1 MAAKSLPAE
10 PRRERFRLAL
20 RATAIA
26 LCVAKHWLRWWVGW
40 TVLVLTFAGKTRRKA
55 FFGSVILDLFRD
67 LGATFIKVGQIMST
81 RPDLIPDHISHA
93 LERLQD
99 DVGPFPLEA
108 VVRTLETD
116 FGRPMRE
123 LFAEF
128 APVPLASA
136 SVSQVHKARLPS
148 GRIIAVKVRRPD
160 VVELCTFDL
169 AVMRIGARVLNAIP
183 SIATLSPVAT
193 VEEFGRAVFAQ
204 LDFRIEARNNR
215 RFRENF
221 RGNPNVVFP
230 EVLDELSSERVL
242 SMSYVEG
249 TKILAARTR
258 SDPKRV
264 ARLGLQ
270 ALLKMIFEDGFVH
283 ADLHPGNILITP
295 GDQIALLDLGLVGE
309 LDDPHRRGFARF
321 FAAWAQRDGDTMAR
335 IMYDMSANARA
346 TEAGKTVGRR
356 AARQDA
362 DGAAF
367 ERYRA
372 AIIEFVGR
380 YWGQRLG
387 EVQVGKVLFDMLSIL
402 RRHRVRVNPTF
413 TIVNIAIAVTEGIGK
428 QLDPELDL
436 MAEALPYFLAHPID
450 ARAQPV

>member
-1 MAAKSLPAE
+1 MAAKSLP
-10 PRRERFRLAL
+10 RGRLAL
-20 RATAIA
+20 RALSIG
-26 LCVAKHWLRWWVGW
+26 LRVAKHWFRWWIGW
-40 TVLVLTFAGKTRRKA
+40 SVLLLTFSGKKRRQA
-55 FFGSVILDLFRD
+55 FFGEVILDLFRD

-81 RPDLIPDHISHA
+81 RPDLIPDHVSRA
-93 LERLQD
+93 LEHLQD
-99 DVGPFPLEA
+99 DVGPFPFEA

-116 FGRPMRE
+116 FGRPMSA

-128 APVPLASA
+128 APVPIASA
-136 SVSQVHKARLPS
+136 SVSQVHKARLPN
-148 GRIIAVKVRRPD
+148 GRIIAVKVRRPN
-160 VVELCTFDL
+160 VIELCTFDL
-169 AVMRIGARVLNAIP
+169 AVMRIGARLLNAIP

-193 VEEFGRAVFAQ
+193 VEEFGRAVFSQ
-204 LDFRIEARNNR
+204 LDFRVEASNNR
-215 RFRENF
+215 RFRHNF
-221 RGNPNVVFP
+221 RGHPSVVFP
-230 EVLDELSSERVL
+230 EIIDELSTERVL

-249 TKILAARTR
+249 TKILATRTR

-346 TEAGKTVGRR
+346 DEDARDGRR
-356 AARQDA
+356 RGARKD
-362 DGAAF
+362 DDSF

-387 EVQVGKVLFDMLSIL
+387 EVQVGKVLFDMLGIL

-428 QLDPELDL
+428 QLDPTLDL
-436 MAEALPYFLAHPID
+436 MAEAIPYFLSHPVD
-450 ARAQPV
+450 VQTQGA

>member
-1 MAAKSLPAE
+1 MAAKSLP
-10 PRRERFRLAL
+10 RRRLFL
-20 RATAIA
+20 RALAIS
-26 LCVAKHWLRWWVGW
+26 LCVAKHWVRWWIGW
-40 TVLVLTFAGKTRRKA
+40 TVLLVTFAGRARRKA
-55 FFGSVILDLFRD
+55 FFGEVVLDLFRD

-81 RPDLIPDHISHA
+81 RPDLIPNHVSRA

-99 DVGPFPLEA
+99 DVGPFPFEA

-116 FGRPMRE
+116 FGRPMSE

-136 SVSQVHKARLPS
+136 SVSQVHKARLPN
-148 GRIIAVKVRRPD
+148 GRIIAVKVRRPN
-160 VVELCTFDL
+160 VIELCTFDL

-193 VEEFGRAVFAQ
+193 IEEFGRAIFSQ

-221 RGNPNVVFP
+221 RGHPNVVFP
-230 EVLDELSSERVL
+230 EVIDELSSERVL
-242 SMSYVEG
+242 AMSFVEG
-249 TKILAARTR
+249 TKILAKRTR

-295 GDQIALLDLGLVGE
+295 EDQIAMLDLGLVGE

-335 IMYDMSANARA
+335 IMYDMSANAR
-346 TEAGKTVGRR
+346 GDQHGQ
-356 AARQDA
+356 AARRD
-362 DGAAF
+362 DDAF

-387 EVQVGKVLFDMLSIL
+387 EVQVGKVLFDMLAIL

-428 QLDPELDL
+428 QLDPTLDL
-436 MAEALPYFLAHPID
+436 MAEALPYFLTHPVD